1 MSNEIKNPLM
11 AAIKVAA
18 NGTHDEAISLADMLK
33 TDKTPRAEICETHG
47 EFFSRNIFGNIWTT
61 CPACS
66 HEKEEEKRMHEEKEL
81 ALRKVREYEYKLRQ
95 AGIPERF
102 KDRSLDSYIPENQ
115 GQKHA
120 LDFAN
125 TFANEFDNVLQTGR
139 SAIFCGKPGT
149 GKTHL
154 AVGIALHAMKLN
166 KLCGFT
172 TVQRAIRRI
181 KDSWRKDSDE
191 SESEVINLHV
201 SPDLLI
207 IDEIGVQF
215 GTEFEK
221 NFLFDI
227 LNERYEKRKPT
238 LLLSNLTPAEVKG
251 FLGERV
257 YDRLRED
264 GGKCIA
270 FDWDSYRGK

>member
-1 MSNEIKNPLM
+1 MNEKET
-11 AAIKVAA
+11 V
-18 NGTHDEAISLADMLK
+18 SLGDLLK
-33 TDKTPRAEICETHG
+33 TDRTIKKENCDIHG
-47 EFFSRNIFGNIWTT
+47 GYDSRNIIGRVWSK
-61 CPACS
+61 CPVCAL
-66 HEKEEEKRMHEEKEL
+66 EEEEHRKIYEAEKHQEMIV
-81 ALRKVREYEYKLRQ
+81 ADFERKIGKAE
-95 AGIPERF
+95 IPIRF
-102 KDRSLDSYIPENQ
+102 RDRSLQTYIPENQ
-115 GQKHA
+115 GQQHA

-125 TFANEFDNVLQTGR
+125 TFANEFENVLTTGR

-154 AVGIALHAMKLN
+154 AVGIALHAMKIN

-181 KDSWRKDSDE
+181 KDSWKKDSEE
-191 SESEVINLHV
+191 SESDVINLYV
-201 SPDLLI
+201 YPDLLI